1 MRPPERMNSRTLPVE
16 VDDPEVQKLNVI
28 ALHFERNLLEAAF
41 ASSDANEVVV
51 DAETY
56 RLLAKQLPI
65 LALVH
70 LLGIDVQY
78 AATVKIMARTRRDL
92 EALDRP
98 SAALQIDRPGALAG
112 IEALAQIDLLHLV
125 VAEHDRHPQDEDRAL
140 RRLDADGGEAA
151 LMPLDSDDVAIYADA
166 ADARR
171 AQQHPITVAA
181 RPISIPVALVRV
193 ARQTGVTR
201 SAAVP
206 VASPLR
212 CGRAHAGRHQ
222 QQSCKRSQDVSAQH
236 SFLPN

>member
-1 MRPPERMNSRTLPVE
+1 M
-16 VDDPEVQKLNVI
+16 D
-28 ALHFERNLLEAAF
+28 FERDLLEAAF
-41 ASSDANEVVV
+41 ASSDANDVVV

-98 SAALQIDRPGALAG
+98 SAALQIDWLGALAG
-112 IEALAQIDLLHLV
+112 IEALPQIDLLHLV
-125 VAEHDRHPQDEDRAL
+125 VAEHDRHPQHEDRAL

-181 RPISIPVALVRV
+181 RPTSIPVALVLV
-193 ARQTGVTR
+193 ARQAGVAR
-201 SAAVP
+201 SAAFP
-206 VASPLR
+206 VVRPLR
-212 CGRAHAGRHQ
+212 CGRTHEAGTTSSKAASGAKMYR
-222 QQSCKRSQDVSAQH
+222 RNIR
-236 SFLPN
+236 FLPN